1 MPRTSNLNLPPV
13 NTGDQTIGE
22 RLAQIRKKRGYTQKE
37 LAQKMGLIQSLIS
50 AYECNN
56 LRLTSEMLIRF
67 CNTLKISADEILGT
81 KKIDRKEPVLSLRL
95 VRRLKKIES
104 LPPSKQKAL
113 LQTVDGFLKGQ
124 GD

>member
-1 MPRTSNLNLPPV
+1 V

-104 LPPSKQKAL
+104 LPPSKQKAI